1 MRTIML
7 ASVLAVGIG
16 MAFGV
21 DVMTAEPGSL
31 PWTTVHSKTVSLAVD
46 WPEKA
51 TEAWLVTSDIR
62 AKVIREERIP
72 VGAESVSWMA
82 FEGDAPTE
90 DALYS
95 LRLQFYTGTT
105 EGRNLKPLSNS
116 TMTLAVLRGA
126 FGDGV
131 EVASDTTDD
140 AWRQVSSKGFFV
152 GCDSA
157 WAQGKSPCVLSPVRA
172 ETPLV
177 VTTNALSSG
186 WTTFAYDKSTWQS
199 REPFTLVAAFGGTD
213 ETLSADLEF
222 LVPGMLL
229 LLR

>member
-1 MRTIML
+1 MRKLML
-7 ASVLAVGIG
+7 ASALAIGVG
-16 MAFGV
+16 MAFAV

-51 TEAWLVTSDIR
+51 TEAWLITSDIR
-62 AKVIREERIP
+62 EKVIREERIP
-72 VGAESVSWMA
+72 VGAESVAWTA
-82 FEGDAPTE
+82 FEGDAPAT

-157 WAQGKSPCVLSPVRA
+157 WVGGKSPCVLSPVRA

-186 WTTFAYDKSTWQS
+186 WTTFAYDQSKWQN

-213 ETLSADLEF
+213 ATLAADLEF
-222 LVPGMLL
+222 LVPGTLL